1 MPKTLLT
8 PQQEE
13 ILDVLARKPQG
24 ADIGQIIHSLANP
37 PHKRT
42 VQRRLAALA
51 AGKHIAV
58 VGKGKATLYKPLAT
72 AGIHGGKLSVAA
84 VPEAMEDY
92 EAYIPLSEEGREII
106 AYVQRPRAGRIP
118 VGYERNF
125 LDSYIPN
132 VTRYLTESFRAHLH
146 RIGVTG
152 DRERPAGTY
161 GRAIYNRLLIDL
173 SWASSR
179 LEGNTYSRLDTE
191 RLIEFGQYAE
201 GKDAQEAQMI
211 LNHKAA
217 IELLVDEAGNIDF
230 DSYTFLSLHGLLSEN
245 LMPDPDTSGRLRR
258 RAVHIG
264 GSVYVPLA
272 VPQLIEE
279 YFQEILR
286 KSADINDPFEQA
298 FFIMV
303 HLPYLQPFEDVNKRV
318 SRLGANIPL
327 IKHNLCPLTFLD
339 VPERAYIDA
348 LLGVYEMNRHELLRD
363 LFGWAYE
370 RSANEY
376 TAVRKSLADPDPLRL
391 RYRSELHELITDIV
405 RNRRTDIS
413 EAIIQYANDRIAQE
427 DRHVFEEMVKEEIGR
442 LHEGII
448 ARYRIRPSEF
458 AAWQEARKL
467 PL

>member
-1 MPKTLLT
+1 MSKTPLT

-13 ILDVLARKPQG
+13 ILEVLARRPQG
-24 ADIGQIIHSLANP
+24 ADIAQIIDGLEKP
-37 PHKRT
+37 PHRRT
-42 VQRRLAALA
+42 IQRRLAALA
-51 AGKHIAV
+51 AGKYIAI
-58 VGKGKATLYKPLAT
+58 VGKGKATLYKPLAS
-72 AGIHGGKLSVAA
+72 AGIRTKPPAA
-84 VPEAMEDY
+84 AAPEARQDY

-106 AYVQRPRAGRIP
+106 SYVRRPRTGRTP
-118 VGYERNF
+118 VGYEHHF
-125 LDSYIPN
+125 LNSYLPN
-132 VTRYLTESFRAHLH
+132 ETRYLDESLRAHLH
-146 RIGVTG
+146 GIGSTG
-152 DRERPAGTY
+152 EQERPAGTY
-161 GRAIYNRLLIDL
+161 GRAIFSRLLIDL

-201 GKDAQEAQMI
+201 GKDAQDAQMI

-217 IELLVDEAGNIDF
+217 IELLVDEADSIGF
-230 DSYTFLSLHGLLSEN
+230 DSYTFLGLHGLLSEN

-258 RAVHIG
+258 RPVHIG

-279 YFQEILR
+279 YFQEILH
-286 KSADINDPFEQA
+286 KSAVIDDPFEQA

-327 IKHNLCPLTFLD
+327 LKHNLCPLTFLD

-363 LFGWAYE
+363 LFVWAYE
-370 RSANEY
+370 RSVNEY
-376 TAVRKSLADPDPLRL
+376 SAVRKSLADPDPLRL
-391 RYRSELHELITDIV
+391 RYRKEMHELIADIV
-405 RNRRTDIS
+405 RNRHTDVS
-413 EAIIQYANDRIAQE
+413 GAVSRYAESRIDQE
-427 DRHVFEEMVKEEIGR
+427 NRSTFLAMIEEEIKR
-442 LHEGII
+442 LHQGVI

-458 AAWQEARKL
+458 AAWQEAKK
-467 PL
+467 